1 MPTEV
6 KISKERI
13 ASDLEILKVESPMK
27 ELSAVKSSE
36 EILNLAV
43 AAAHVLNKD
52 ISDINVD
59 GANQEAVSLWTEA
72 LRDLD
77 YEGIKSTI
85 INALS
90 ITDSTEPGN
99 GLKILPDLIRLFE
112 GDVKPLRILNM
123 NSCRGNITAKAAQDF
138 PTARIVS
145 EDLNPRHCMLQQIVS
160 RVFNLP
166 IEVRID
172 RLNHKTEKGRFDL
185 VLGELPFGMRR
196 VERTPILAFNG
207 EEINVRSYEAELVND
222 ALISLDKDGIAALV
236 TTPSVLFS
244 NSEKKFVNALIKSSV
259 IEKVIQLPAGILP
272 NTSISPVLLIL
283 SKKENSKIQ
292 ICDLNSIFSLGRK
305 KSLQKQ
311 KELLEGLESTIRNHE
326 TLFNDLSVAEAEAD
340 SSLLYP
346 QRYYTQTSLRD
357 FENTYCVKDVAE
369 VFRGKNLAKMNE
381 NAEGDCY
388 LLTAKALRDQQ
399 IDISALETIGEDSSA
414 QNDIYLMD
422 GDILIFSKGVAP
434 QIAFMEGIGEMHVI
448 PSSNFLVIRPDLQ
461 KIDPRYLMAYLTSS
475 DGKNRLE
482 SISKG
487 SVIKNITTPDL
498 KNMEIPKLDL
508 EQQKVMGARYKILQ
522 DRLKEARQR
531 VERIIAKRDSL
542 FDEGGESLGVR

>member
-1 MPTEV
+1 
-6 KISKERI
+6 
-13 ASDLEILKVESPMK
+13 
-27 ELSAVKSSE
+27 
-36 EILNLAV
+36 
-43 AAAHVLNKD
+43 
-52 ISDINVD
+52 
-59 GANQEAVSLWTEA
+59 
-72 LRDLD
+72 
-77 YEGIKSTI
+77 
-85 INALS
+85 
-90 ITDSTEPGN
+90 
-99 GLKILPDLIRLFE
+99 
-112 GDVKPLRILNM
+112 
-123 NSCRGNITAKAAQDF
+123 
-138 PTARIVS
+138 
-145 EDLNPRHCMLQQIVS
+145 
-160 RVFNLP
+160 
-166 IEVRID
+166 
-172 RLNHKTEKGRFDL
+172 
-185 VLGELPFGMRR
+185 
-196 VERTPILAFNG
+196 
-207 EEINVRSYEAELVND
+207 
-222 ALISLDKDGIAALV
+222 
-236 TTPSVLFS
+236 
-244 NSEKKFVNALIKSSV
+244 
-259 IEKVIQLPAGILP
+259 
-272 NTSISPVLLIL
+272 
-283 SKKENSKIQ
+283 
-292 ICDLNSIFSLGRK
+292 
-305 KSLQKQ
+305 
-311 KELLEGLESTIRNHE
+311 
-326 TLFNDLSVAEAEAD
+326 
-340 SSLLYP
+340 
-346 QRYYTQTSLRD
+346 
-357 FENTYCVKDVAE
+357 
-369 VFRGKNLAKMNE
+369 MNE